1 MDTFLERKELPKL
14 TKEKVGNLNR
24 LVISKEIK
32 LVIKRKLPPSPITK
46 KPRPDGFTGEF
57 Y

>member
-32 LVIKRKLPPSPITK
+32 LVIKRKLPPSPTTK
-46 KPRPDGFTGEF
+46 KPRPDGFTGDF